1 MPMVFAVL
9 SLLVGAALVT
19 FSLWLSARARQCRHW
34 PSVMG
39 VITESRID
47 DAHLE
52 TTAPVLRYRY
62 EVRGQTYVG
71 FRAAFSGYGVSR
83 AAMQSVIQPY
93 AVGSSVTVY
102 YDPRRPASAV
112 LNNALP
118 SDWLYWF
125 LFGCGFLLLA
135 AYLII

>member
-1 MPMVFAVL
+1 MMPGHYRAGGSAPYAGRYLEYGAVVRWVSVL
-9 SLLVGAALVT
+9 SRAAVGP
-19 FSLWLSARARQCRHW
+19 
-34 PSVMG
+34 PS
-39 VITESRID
+39 TS
-47 DAHLE
+47 
-52 TTAPVLRYRY
+52 PVLRYRY

-83 AAMQSVIQPY
+83 AAMQAVIQPY

-118 SDWLYWF
+118 SDRLYSL

-135 AYLII
+135 AYLIL